1 MIFFK
6 DVEMKEKL
14 FTSANSKKGI
24 FLKIEGDKLKAS
36 VWKKETPVSI
46 VLDIDTA
53 FQVSEFIKENLEHP
67 DDKDGKDKN
76 EFWKKYIKTFID
88 DRSNLAPNDAE
99 ERVMPEPASNKCL
112 LPNRAAP
119 KDAANSQT
127 QPEEN
132 E

>member
-1 MIFFK
+1 
-6 DVEMKEKL
+6 MKEKL

-76 EFWKKYIKTFID
+76 EFWKKYINF
-88 DRSNLAPNDAE
+88 LMAQH
-99 ERVMPEPASNKCL
+99 L
-112 LPNRAAP
+112 LWVFGGTHSIR
-119 KDAANSQT
+119 
-127 QPEEN
+127 E
-132 E
+132 